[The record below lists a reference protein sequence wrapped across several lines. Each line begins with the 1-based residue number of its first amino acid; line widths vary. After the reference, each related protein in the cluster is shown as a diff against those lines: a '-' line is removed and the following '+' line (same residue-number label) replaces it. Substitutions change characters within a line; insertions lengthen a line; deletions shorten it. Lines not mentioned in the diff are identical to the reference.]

1 MVIQKDI
8 NIIGQYIYR
17 FDIDSENSGDE
28 YEYAVTSV
36 LGGRQYCA
44 KDPLSTLPKARLQLK
59 M

>member
-1 MVIQKDI
+1 MFIPA
-8 NIIGQYIYR
+8 QYFYR
-17 FDIDSENSGDE
+17 FNIDTENSGDE
-28 YEYAVTSV
+28 YEYALISV